1 MPRTGARA
9 GQSPARPG
17 PVTLSRRP
25 VPGQADGAGG
35 RRRRGATMRALV
47 VFESMFGNTEAVA
60 LAVADG
66 LARSMHVD
74 VREVSQAPASLPDDV
89 DLLVAG
95 GPTHAFSMSRPAS
108 RAAAVEQ
115 GASAERSAIGLREW
129 LDDLGRTTVKAPV
142 ATFDTRVYKARRL
155 PGSAARKA
163 LRVVRGQGIRTLGS
177 ASFFVEDTTGPL
189 LHGELERAREW
200 GRGLAR

>member
-1 MPRTGARA
+1 
-9 GQSPARPG
+9 
-17 PVTLSRRP
+17 
-25 VPGQADGAGG
+25 
-35 RRRRGATMRALV
+35 
-47 VFESMFGNTEAVA
+47 MFCNTEAIA
-60 LAVADG
+60 LAVADR

-74 VREVSQAPASLPDDV
+74 VCEVSQAPASLPDDV

-115 GASAERSAIGLREW
+115 GASADRSTVGLREW
-129 LDDLGRTTVKAPV
+129 LGDLGRTTVKAPV

-177 ASFFVEDTTGPL
+177 ASFFVEDDHRPAAARRAGAGPRV
-189 LHGELERAREW
+189 GSRPRALTPEA
-200 GRGLAR
+200 GATPTCSSP